1 LGQSRNGE
9 RMSERI
15 MFGNDLQA
23 STPEVRI
30 GLSRAGVTGVQKA
43 VRMRHGDDEALVAA
57 EIDCFV
63 DLDPAQKGVHM
74 SRFPELFEEAIDEVV
89 MGEKLLV
96 EHLAGHIAEHILG
109 RQKAIRAEVR
119 IAARYPLERT
129 TPVTGL
135 RTQELV
141 TLIGVAAAAELH
153 TRRAIGVE
161 ATGIRA
167 QLKGTTR
174 AVQIAGDGNQLLAG
188 TLRPGD
194 RIDVV
199 ANLEYKVSDVVAGG
213 AGSAGSAADVD
224 RVATRIILRDIKVL
238 KTSGGAGTSAK
249 ISRASNSSWVIL
261 AVTDGQAQKL
271 FFVVQNGEWTLQLRP
286 TLRAADSPE
295 SVETIETVLGD
306 GLKLGQFRQLYA
318 GRTPRD

>member
-1 LGQSRNGE
+1 MTYRARNIVIAVALAVVAGLLTLFYVTNYKKHVDSQQQTVPVLVAKSDIPVGTPGAEIIEKKLLAE
-9 RMSERI
+9 REMARKAVVP
-15 MFGNDLQA
+15 GA
-23 STPEVRI
+23 VSTPDQIR
-30 GLSRAGVTGVQKA
+30 R
-43 VRMRHGDDEALVAA
+43 LVATA
-57 EIDCFV
+57 PVFAGEQVTARRFGPV
-63 DLDPAQKGVHM
+63 QAQ
-74 SRFPELFEEAIDEVV
+74 
-89 MGEKLLV
+89 
-96 EHLAGHIAEHILG
+96 
-109 RQKAIRAEVR
+109 
-119 IAARYPLERT
+119 
-129 TPVTGL
+129 
-135 RTQELV
+135 
-141 TLIGVAAAAELH
+141 
-153 TRRAIGVE
+153 
-161 ATGIRA
+161 GIRA